1 MGPDTPAQ
9 GAGAD
14 ATESTRGRARSL
26 FARGHR
32 LFIFPYLMETQPGNR
47 TDEWTIGR
55 LLAWTTE
62 YLTTHRVDEARLSAE
77 ILLAHAMQCRRIDL
91 YTKFEQMLDETR
103 LSRFRDLVRRAAAR
117 EPVGYLVEEKEFF
130 SLAFRVTP
138 DVLIPR
144 PETEVLVEC
153 ALDHCAETRLS
164 EPSLL
169 DLGTGSGCIAI
180 AMLTQLQG
188 ARAVA
193 TDISTAALEVAKLNA
208 QRHEVSD
215 RLTLVEADALTLPH
229 EAVPQDGF
237 DLLLSNP
244 PYVAADAMDQLDA
257 TVREYEP
264 AVALSDG
271 ADGLSFYRQIAE
283 HAPDLLTPGG
293 VVIVEVG
300 DAQADAVIEMVRQAG
315 RLKHQQS
322 RKDRVVGQQRVLK
335 FSASARAA
343 GA

>member
-1 MGPDTPAQ
+1 MEPDTPAL
-9 GAGAD
+9 GVSAD
-14 ATESTRGRARSL
+14 ATGSTNGRAPSL
-26 FARGHR
+26 YARGHR
-32 LFIFPYLMETQPGNR
+32 LFIFPYLMETQSGNR

-62 YLTTHRVDEARLSAE
+62 YLAKQGVDEARLSAE

-91 YTKFEQMLDETR
+91 YTKFEQMLEETR
-103 LSRFRDLVRRAAAR
+103 LSEFRDLVRRAAAR
-117 EPVGYLVEEKEFF
+117 EPIGYLVEEKEFF
-130 SLAFRVTP
+130 SLAFRLTP

-153 ALDHCAETRLS
+153 ALDHCAQSRLS

-180 AMLTQLQG
+180 ALLKQLPG

-215 RLTLVEADALTLPH
+215 RLTFVEADALALPR
-229 EAVPQDGF
+229 EAVPEDGF

-244 PYVAADAMDQLDA
+244 PYVAADAVDQLDV
-257 TVREYEP
+257 TVREFEP
-264 AVALSDG
+264 SVALSDG
-271 ADGLSFYRQIAE
+271 ADGLSFYRQIGEKAS
-283 HAPDLLTPGG
+283 DLLTQGG

-300 DAQADAVIEMVRQAG
+300 DAQAEAVIEIMREPG
-315 RLKHQQS
+315 TLKHEHT

-335 FSASARAA
+335 FSASAKTD